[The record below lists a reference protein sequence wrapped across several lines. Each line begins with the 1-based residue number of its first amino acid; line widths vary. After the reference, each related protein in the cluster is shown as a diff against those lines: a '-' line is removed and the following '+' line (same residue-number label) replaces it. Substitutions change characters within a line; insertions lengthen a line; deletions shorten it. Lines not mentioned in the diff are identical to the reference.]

1 MGRIPAAVILML
13 LAIVL
18 LGTMGCG
25 GQEATT
31 TAPTGQ
37 ATDTTAVTT
46 APTTASATGTTA
58 AASTGTTAQSQVLTL
73 EKLSQFDGKE
83 GRQAY
88 VAVDGVVYDVSA
100 SARWTGGAH
109 SACNLGAM
117 AGQDLSELITK
128 APASMRSLLEKM
140 PVVGTLD

>member
-1 MGRIPAAVILML
+1 MRRIPAAVILVL
-13 LAIVL
+13 LAAVL
-18 LGTMGCG
+18 LGMAGCG

-37 ATDTTAVTT
+37 VTDTT
-46 APTTASATGTTA
+46 APTTAPTTPTTETTA
-58 AASTGTTAQSQVLTL
+58 AAQVLTL

-100 SARWTGGAH
+100 SAKWAGGAH
-109 SACNLGAM
+109 STCNLGAM
-117 AGQDLSELITK
+117 AGQDLSETITK
-128 APASMRSLLEKM
+128 APANMRSLLEKM
-140 PVVGTLD
+140 PVVGTLE